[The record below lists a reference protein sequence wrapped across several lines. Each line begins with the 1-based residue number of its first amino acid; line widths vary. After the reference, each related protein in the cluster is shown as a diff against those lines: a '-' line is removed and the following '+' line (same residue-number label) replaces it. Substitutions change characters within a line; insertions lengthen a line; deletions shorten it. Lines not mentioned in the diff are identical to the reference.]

1 MIRPTPNRWLAAI
14 AIIAVLILVLFIMGF
29 WQAVY
34 TPGAAAI
41 CTGPF
46 TLIEILALIMA
57 IPGVVLIMNYLGKG
71 EVNDLLL
78 LAFVTLLV
86 VFTIAL
92 YLLST
97 SSYAGIC

>member
-1 MIRPTPNRWLAAI
+1 MIRPTPSRWLAAM
-14 AIIAVLILVLFIMGF
+14 AVIAVLILVLFVMGF

-34 TPGAAAI
+34 TPGAAAV
-41 CTGPF
+41 CSGPF

-57 IPGVVLIMNYLGKG
+57 IPGVMLIMNYLGRG

-78 LAFVTLLV
+78 LAFVALLV
-86 VFTIAL
+86 VFTVAL